1 MNILIHMGNYK
12 TGSTSIQSFLYENR
26 ETLQK
31 QGIYYG
37 DCDDAPLCSHTSFT
51 YSLLKDVLR
60 QMGVFE
66 SFSTH
71 PVFSV
76 LKSSAKELFATMRIH
91 AREAGCDTLIL
102 SHEALFCEAF
112 RTLQGLRKSIGET
125 LELEEVLFHFHRSL
139 YQIVSEGTDNI
150 SCVVYLRRQDDYLES
165 QYNQYIKA
173 PWYEP
178 DLVLPDFQEFISLS
192 PVTLDYRM
200 PLDILEAQY
209 GWENLYVCP
218 YTEQITPYLSFAK
231 QFLGLTDE
239 QTKRLK
245 PPAPHMENRSISLD
259 VVTFKQQY
267 LKGDTAF
274 SPQVQAV
281 LSAYS
286 ESHPTKETYTLFTR
300 SLHQSLCKQLE
311 IANEQVNED
320 YGEEEVLL
328 PPLTFPK
335 NKKGY
340 PGLTPECLLD
350 ISQYVTVK
358 CNEE

>member
-37 DCDDAPLCSHTSFT
+37 DCDDSPLCSHASFT
-51 YSLLKDVLR
+51 YSLLRDVLK

-66 SFSTH
+66 AFSSH
-71 PVFSV
+71 PVFSI
-76 LKSSAKELFATMRIH
+76 LTASTKDLFSQMLTHAKDAK
-91 AREAGCDTLIL
+91 CDTLIL

-112 RTLQGLRKSIGET
+112 RTLQGLRKSIGEAFD
-125 LELEEVLFHFHRSL
+125 EEDVLFQFHKTL
-139 YQIVSEGTDNI
+139 YKIVSDGTHTV
-150 SCVVYLRRQDDYLES
+150 SCIIYLRRQDDYLES

-178 DLVLPDFQEFISLS
+178 NLSLPDFDEFISLS

-209 GWENLYVCP
+209 GWENLYVCHYQEHIP
-218 YTEQITPYLSFAK
+218 PYLSFA
-231 QFLGLTDE
+231 QTFLGLSKE
-239 QTKRLK
+239 QIHHMK
-245 PPAPHMENRSISLD
+245 PPVIENRSISLD
-259 VVTFKQQY
+259 IITFKQQY
-267 LKGDTAF
+267 IKGDAAF
-274 SPQVQAV
+274 SPQVQEV
-281 LSAYS
+281 LTSYS
-286 ESHPTKETYTLFTR
+286 YAHPQKETYTLFSP
-300 SLHQSLCKQLE
+300 SLHQSICSQLD
-311 IANEQVNED
+311 IANEQINED
-320 YGEEEVLL
+320 YSEEEELL

-350 ISQYVTVK
+350 ISQYVTEQ